1 MTPPATSSQG
11 AFLLLGL
18 SQGYSN
24 AVRSRKVLPIKKATH
39 SPEIPGR
46 SRCLAFPLR
55 LGALSAALAILAASS
70 SGALAQKK
78 YDVGATDTEIKIGN
92 IMPYSGP
99 ASAYGV
105 IGKTEAAYFKK
116 INDDGGINGRKIN
129 FISYDD
135 GYSPPKTV
143 EQARK
148 LVESDEVLLIFN
160 SLGTPSNSAIQKYM
174 NSKKVPQLF
183 VATGATKWND
193 PKNFPWTMGW
203 QPSYQSETQIYA
215 KYILKEKPERQDRGA
230 LSERRLRQGLSERP
244 EGRSRRQGGSMIIAE
259 ESFETTEP
267 TIDNHIV
274 KLKSSGADVFVDIA
288 TPKFAAQAIKK
299 VAEIE
304 WKPLHFLNN
313 VSASVG
319 SVIKPAGFENAQ
331 DIISA
336 AYLKDASDPQWNN
349 DPGMKEF
356 YAFLAKDFP
365 EGDKLD
371 QGTVVG
377 YGVAQTLVQVLK
389 QCGDNLTRENIM
401 KQAANLKD
409 FRTEVLLPGIKI
421 NTSPTDFAPISSLQL
436 MKFKGERWNLFGDV
450 ISADVGG

>member
-1 MTPPATSSQG
+1 MPSGAERAFDQESHDTSSTSETG
-11 AFLLLGL
+11 RP
-18 SQGYSN
+18 N
-24 AVRSRKVLPIKKATH
+24 ACYHQQIGDRFGRRSSC
-39 SPEIPGR
+39 SPP
-46 SRCLAFPLR
+46 
-55 LGALSAALAILAASS
+55 SS

-78 YDVGATDTEIKIGN
+78 YDTGATDTEIKIGN

-116 INDDGGINGRKIN
+116 INDAGGINGRKIN

-148 LVESDEVLLIFN
+148 LVESDEVLFIFN
-160 SLGTPSNSAIQKYM
+160 SLGTPPNSAIQKYM

-193 PKNFPWTMGW
+193 PKDFPWTMGW
-203 QPSYQSETQIYA
+203 QPNYQSETQIYA
-215 KYILKEKPERQDRGA
+215 KYILKDKPDAKIAVLYQNDDYGKDYLKGLKDGLGA
-230 LSERRLRQGLSERP
+230 KAA
-244 EGRSRRQGGSMIIAE
+244 SMIVAE
-259 ESFETTEP
+259 ESYETTEP

-274 KLKSSGADVFVDIA
+274 KLKSSGADVFINIA

-336 AYLKDASDPQWNN
+336 AYLKDASDPQWDN

-371 QGTVVG
+371 HGTVVG

-401 KQAANLKD
+401 KQAASLKD

-421 NTSPTDFAPISSLQL
+421 NTGPTDFAPISQLQL
-436 MKFKGERWNLFGDV
+436 MRFKGESWELFGDV